1 MLNSKEIASIIAIT
15 IILGFTISLL
25 TSTTAFLYAVAS
37 ILIITLLN
45 IFIKKATSS
54 YFDSEIEIKIW
65 EIKKYGFKPHS
76 TFKKTFPAGAFF
88 PIIITAVSA
97 GLINWF
103 ACLTFNVKAKIHR
116 AAKRHGFYSFTEMTE
131 YHIGLIAASGIFLN
145 IILAILGYLFNFPE
159 FSKLNI
165 YYAFFNMIPLSEL
178 DGNKIFFGSLVLWC
192 FLATLVLMGLC
203 CALFII

>member
-1 MLNSKEIASIIAIT
+1 MLNSKEIASILAIT

-25 TSTTAFLYAVAS
+25 TSTTAFLYAVCS
-37 ILIITLLN
+37 IFIITLLSTLA
-45 IFIKKATSS
+45 KKTASS

-65 EIKKYGFKPHS
+65 EIKKYGFKPHR
-76 TFKKTFPAGAFF
+76 TFKKPFPAGAFF
-88 PIIITAVSA
+88 PIIITAFSA

-103 ACLTFNVKAKIHR
+103 ACLTFDVKAKIHR
-116 AAKRHGFYSFTEMTE
+116 AAKRHGLYSFSEMTE
-131 YHIGLIAASGIFLN
+131 HHIGLIAASGIFLN

-159 FSKLNI
+159 FSRLNI
-165 YYAFFNMIPLSEL
+165 YYAFFNMLPLSEL

-192 FLATLVLMGLC
+192 FLATLVLIGLC